1 MKKRKILKKITV
13 GCVIVTSC
21 LLTFASV
28 TQSYQISCRSV
39 IFSDATKNKRL
50 YGKNVSLK
58 VLPASTT
65 KVMTALIVLER
76 LSLNQYVTVH
86 ASATSVQ
93 PTKLNLRAGE
103 QYRVAD
109 LLHAAIVNS
118 ANDAT
123 VVLAEAVAGS
133 EWKFIQLMN
142 QRAKQLGAYN
152 TKFANSHGLPTKKG
166 TQYTT
171 AYDMYLIFR
180 QTLKHSFFKQSI
192 RLKHK
197 TIYSKEGRQINLKSH
212 NKILFK
218 NWDREI
224 YGKTG
229 YTRRAGACF
238 VGTVQKGD
246 RTLIL
251 GVFNCPNR
259 WDDIKYIVSRFGH
272 IPL

>member
-1 MKKRKILKKITV
+1 MNKKILGFPLFILFFLFGLSFV
-13 GCVIVTSC
+13 AQAYRV
-21 LLTFASV
+21 
-28 TQSYQISCRSV
+28 SCRSV
-39 IFSDATKNKRL
+39 IFSDATKGKRI

-76 LSLNQYVTVH
+76 LSLDEYVTVH
-86 ASATSVQ
+86 KTATYVQ
-93 PTKLNLRAGE
+93 PTKLNLRPGE
-103 QYRVAD
+103 EYRVAD

-118 ANDAT
+118 ANDAS

-133 EWKFIQLMN
+133 EWQFVQLMN
-142 QRAKQLGAYN
+142 RRAKQLGAKN
-152 TKFANSHGLPTKKG
+152 TRFANSHGLPTKKG

-171 AYDMYLIFR
+171 AYDMYLIFH
-180 QTLKHSFFKQSI
+180 QALQHAFFKQSI
-192 RLKHK
+192 RLRHK
-197 TIYSKEGRQINLKSH
+197 TIYSKEGRALNLKSH

-218 NWDREI
+218 SWDRAI

-238 VGTVQKGD
+238 VGTLQEGK
-246 RTLIL
+246 RTLII

-259 WDDIKYIVSRFGH
+259 WDDIKYIVSTFGN